1 LYVSRLSACVEGSSS
16 KTEVPKPTEGM
27 DYNYARKAHPTNI
40 ERKDVAHIWEIAGT
54 RQFADEATE
63 QENVFMGMRQVRDFY
78 TP

>member
-1 LYVSRLSACVEGSSS
+1 
-16 KTEVPKPTEGM
+16 M